1 MTRPKPSYIS
11 WERLAAPEP
20 ESAPV
25 SSHAPVSLGEIK
37 ELAGVGRPT
46 VSNWRRRFSREIVGS
61 GRNAARRPFPDP
73 IEGAGSESKPL
84 FDAVQIAD
92 WLDLRTVPDAEP
104 DEDGRLETYGDRFR
118 RALRL
123 RGLVALKHRL
133 GSAETLISQAL
144 AVIAMAA
151 EGKDWIPE
159 ALPADLFA
167 EYEAAD
173 ADVVRAAHELM
184 DEIGAPGWAADAL
197 LGLDDEGLEIAR
209 RLESD
214 LVMDITPRGVVS
226 LVAALIGPNEGG
238 PDQRST
244 INLCAGLG
252 ELLLGM
258 GGGPYGDLRGHG
270 ELVAVEAD
278 PLLRKLLQYR
288 LLSYEAGAADV
299 CASPSDLDVPRAWN
313 QVPGD
318 PYDFSTADL
327 VLADP
332 PYVSGER
339 ERDAGGP
346 LWWAQE
352 AVQRLRPKG
361 RAYVVVPT
369 WTLTRTS
376 GTGPASVRTPTISRR
391 EALLE
396 QGCVEAIVQL
406 PRRIHPFRTGAEYAL
421 LVLRPAVSTPCP
433 VLLVDADRIAQRTGG
448 ETGKWIE
455 QVVALTRPGVVPEPG
470 AERPTADDAYDRQDA
485 QRVSVRA
492 SGPGGEQLLDNRSI
506 LPAHRLAAPE
516 AHVDHFEETLTAR
529 RQVAAALPRLRDW
542 LGAMNISRRNP
553 STPVRHRKLDVHL
566 KAGQLKLLNGHRV
579 KADDIGEAGLPV
591 VGREEMLGELPLGTR
606 RIALEALAAYPSAK
620 ITELG
625 DVLLLAE
632 HGVRCQ
638 VDTAG
643 GCVLLSPVLG
653 LRITAY
659 RDHARDVAQGEPVRP
674 DALWMRPHS
683 LARLLQAPRNQ
694 HRGSGSLVRRVSV
707 RDMDLPQLPPE
718 EIRELEAIL
727 TETER
732 LREDVRRQLA
742 ALDRL
747 AERVSAGAADGGLAL
762 RRQ

>member
-1 MTRPKPSYIS
+1 MSWKRP
-11 WERLAAPEP
+11 AAPEP
-20 ESAPV
+20 GPV
-25 SSHAPVSLGEIK
+25 PVPSHAPVSLGEIK

-46 VSNWRRRFSREIVGS
+46 VSNWRRRFSREVVGGPGDS
-61 GRNAARRPFPDP
+61 RLPFPDP
-73 IEGAGSESKPL
+73 LMDAGSESKPL
-84 FDAVQIAD
+84 FDAAEIAD

-104 DEDGRLETYGDRFR
+104 DDDGRLETYGDRFR

-144 AVIAMAA
+144 AVIAMSA
-151 EGKDWIPE
+151 EGKDWITE
-159 ALPADLFA
+159 ALPAELLP
-167 EYEAAD
+167 EYEAAEP
-173 ADVVRAAHELM
+173 DVVRAAHDLM

-214 LVMDITPRGVVS
+214 LVMDITPRGVVA

-238 PDQRST
+238 PEQRST
-244 INLCAGLG
+244 ISLCAGLG

-258 GGGPYGDLRGHG
+258 SGGPYEGLRGHG
-270 ELVAVEAD
+270 ELVAVEPD
-278 PLLRKLLQYR
+278 PLLRKLLRYR

-299 CASPSDLDVPRAWN
+299 CASPSDLDTLRAWN
-313 QVPGD
+313 QAPVEPH
-318 PYDFSTADL
+318 DFSTADL

-339 ERDAGGP
+339 ERDADGP
-346 LWWAQE
+346 LWWALE
-352 AVQRLRPKG
+352 AVRRLRPEG

-376 GTGPASVRTPTISRR
+376 GTGPASVRTPTISTR
-391 EALLE
+391 EALLDR
-396 QGCVEAIVQL
+396 GCVEAIVQL
-406 PRRIHPFRTGAEYAL
+406 PRRIHPFLTGAEYAL
-421 LVLRPAVSTPCP
+421 LVLRPPSPEP
-433 VLLVDADRIAQRTGG
+433 RSVLLVDADRIAQRTSG
-448 ETGKWIE
+448 ESETWIE
-455 QVVALTRPGVVPEPG
+455 QVVGLTRPGVVPEPG
-470 AERPTADDAYDRQDA
+470 EERPSEDAYDPQDA
-485 QRVSVRA
+485 QRVNVRA
-492 SGPGGEQLLDNRSI
+492 SGPGREQLLDNRSV

-529 RQVAAALPRLRDW
+529 RAVAAALPRLRDW
-542 LGAMNISRRNP
+542 VGDMNISRRDP
-553 STPVRHRKLDVHL
+553 HTPVRHRKLDVLL
-566 KAGQLKLLNGHRV
+566 KAGQLRLLNGHRV
-579 KADDIGEAGLPV
+579 KAEHIGGAGLPV
-591 VGREEMLGELPLGTR
+591 VGREEMLGELPVGAR
-606 RIALEALAAYPSAK
+606 RIAPEDLAAYSSAR

-632 HGVRCQ
+632 HGVRCL

-643 GCVLLSPVLG
+643 GCVLLSPVQG
-653 LRITAY
+653 VRITAY
-659 RDHARDVAQGEPVRP
+659 REHVRNVARGGPVP
-674 DALWMRPHS
+674 PGGLWMRPYA

-718 EIRELEAIL
+718 EIAELEAVL

-732 LREDVRRQLA
+732 LRADVRRQLE

-747 AERVSAGAADGGLAL
+747 AERVSAGVADGVLAL

>member
-1 MTRPKPSYIS
+1 MS
-11 WERLAAPEP
+11 WERPAAPEP
-20 ESAPV
+20 ESAPEPQSAPV
-25 SSHAPVSLGEIK
+25 PFHAPVSLGEIK

-46 VSNWRRRFSREIVGS
+46 VSNWRRRFSREVVG
-61 GRNAARRPFPDP
+61 GPGDNRRPFPDP
-73 IEGAGSESKPL
+73 LAGVGSESKPL
-84 FDAVQIAD
+84 FDATEIAD
-92 WLDLRTVPDAEP
+92 WLDLRPVPDSEP
-104 DEDGRLETYGDRFR
+104 DDDGHLETYGDRFR

-144 AVIAMAA
+144 AVIAMSA
-151 EGKDWIPE
+151 EGKDWITE
-159 ALPADLFA
+159 ALPAELLP

-173 ADVVRAAHELM
+173 PDVVRAAHELM

-244 INLCAGLG
+244 ISLCAGLG

-258 GGGPYGDLRGHG
+258 SGGPYEGLRGHG
-270 ELVAVEAD
+270 ELVAVEPD
-278 PLLRKLLQYR
+278 PLLRKLLRYR

-299 CASPSDLDVPRAWN
+299 CASPPDLDTPRAWN
-313 QVPGD
+313 QTPVEPH
-318 PYDFSTADL
+318 DFSTADL

-339 ERDAGGP
+339 ERDAEGP
-346 LWWAQE
+346 LWWALE
-352 AVQRLRPKG
+352 AVRRLRPEG

-376 GTGPASVRTPTISRR
+376 GTGPTSVRTPTISTR
-391 EALLE
+391 EALLDE
-396 QGCVEAIVQL
+396 GCVEAIVQL

-421 LVLRPAVSTPCP
+421 LVLRPPSSEPRS
-433 VLLVDADRIAQRTGG
+433 VLLVDADRIAQRAGG
-448 ETGKWIE
+448 RTEAWIE
-455 QVVALTRPGVVPEPG
+455 QVVGLTRPGVVPEPG
-470 AERPTADDAYDRQDA
+470 EERSTEDDGACDPQDA

-492 SGPGGEQLLDNRSI
+492 SGPGREQLLDNRSI

-529 RQVAAALPRLRDW
+529 RVVAAAIPRLRDW
-542 LGAMNISRRNP
+542 VGDMNISRRDVN
-553 STPVRHRKLDVHL
+553 TPMRHRKLDVLL

-579 KADDIGEAGLPV
+579 KEGDIGEAGLPV
-591 VGREEMLGELPLGTR
+591 VGREEMLGELPVGAR
-606 RIALEALAAYPSAK
+606 CIAPEDLAVYPSAK
-620 ITELG
+620 VTDPG

-632 HGVRCQ
+632 YGVRCL

-643 GCVLLSPVLG
+643 GCVLLSPVQG

-659 RDHARDVAQGEPVRP
+659 REHVREATRGGP
-674 DALWMRPHS
+674 GHSAELWMRPHS

-718 EIRELEAIL
+718 EIAELEAIL
-727 TETER
+727 AETER
-732 LREDVRRQLA
+732 LRADVRRQLE

-747 AERVSAGAADGGLAL
+747 AERVSAGVADGTLAL